1 MLFMTNR
8 QVHERDL
15 NTDFLLVLLARLLR
29 VAPTLRVTL
38 MSATLDAK
46 LFADY
51 FGHALHSQMPVPT
64 LQISGRAFPVRE
76 VFLEDVVKNFNLA
89 GCPEPRRRAQVRR
102 PRSRHNGAPNAERDE
117 DDPELSKQLLQQA
130 ARQSRVPAL
139 LGPHFE
145 EERLSPHA
153 IAAAVVWICRTDP
166 IGRAEGR
173 STDGA
178 VLVFLPGTEDIREV
192 QRALEEPPLSYA
204 LGHAMVV
211 PLHGSL
217 SIDEQQRAF
226 AAPPKGTRKVVLAT
240 NVAESSVTIDDVVY
254 VVNSGKLKEKR
265 HEESSGISSLLTT
278 WASSANN
285 KQRRG
290 RAGRVREGFCVNLF
304 LRSRAQRLRAFQLPE
319 MRRVPLEDLCLTI
332 KRLKLGRVLP
342 VLQEALE
349 PPNIEAVSASI
360 RTLTDMG
367 ALDDDENLTA
377 LVR

>member
-1 MLFMTNR
+1 M
-8 QVHERDL
+8 HERDL

-29 VAPTLRVTL
+29 VAPSLRVTL

-51 FGHALHSQMPVPT
+51 FRNALAGQVPVPI
-64 LQISGRAFPVRE
+64 LQIAGRAFPVRE
-76 VFLEDVVKNFNLA
+76 VFLEDVARSIQLS
-89 GCPEPRRRAQVRR
+89 GCPEPRRRATVHR
-102 PRSRHNGAPNAERDE
+102 PRPRHNAPGVETTE
-117 DDPELSKQLLQQA
+117 HDPELSKKLLQQA
-130 ARQSRVPAL
+130 ARQSRASVL

-153 IAAAVVWICRTDP
+153 IAAVVVWICSADP
-166 IGRAEGR
+166 LGRADGR
-173 STDGA
+173 GTDGA

-192 QRALEEPPLSYA
+192 QRALQEPPLCYA
-204 LGHAMVV
+204 MSRALVV

-226 AAPPKGTRKVVLAT
+226 ATPPKGTRKVVLAT

-254 VVNSGKLKEKR
+254 VINSGKLKEKR

-278 WASSANN
+278 WASAANN

-319 MRRVPLEDLCLTI
+319 MRRVPLEELCLAI
-332 KRLKLGRVLP
+332 KRLKLGRVFP
-342 VLQEALE
+342 VLKEALE
-349 PPNIEAVSASI
+349 PPDTEAICASV

-367 ALDDDENLTA
+367 ALDEDENLTP
-377 LVR
+377 LVSFPLLFAR

>member
-1 MLFMTNR
+1 M
-8 QVHERDL
+8 HERDL

-29 VAPTLRVTL
+29 VAPSLRVTL

-46 LFADY
+46 LFANY
-51 FGHALHSQMPVPT
+51 FQKALTGGVPVPI
-64 LQISGRAFPVRE
+64 LQIAGRAFPVRE
-76 VFLEDVVKNFNLA
+76 VFLEDFVRNVNLM
-89 GCPEPRRRAQVRR
+89 GCPEPRRRATVQR
-102 PRSRHNGAPNAERDE
+102 PRPRHDTPRAEIAE
-117 DDPELSKQLLQQA
+117 HDPEVSKQLLQQA
-130 ARQSRVPAL
+130 TRQSGASVL

-153 IAAAVVWICRTDP
+153 IAAAVVWICNADP
-166 IGRAEGR
+166 LGRAEGCN
-173 STDGA
+173 TEGA

-192 QRALEEPPLSYA
+192 QKALQEPPLCYA
-204 LGHAMVV
+204 MSRALVV

-226 AAPPKGTRKVVLAT
+226 ATPPKGTRKVVLAT

-265 HEESSGISSLLTT
+265 HQESSGISSLLTT
-278 WASSANN
+278 WASAANN

-290 RAGRVREGFCVNLF
+290 RAGRVREGFCANLF

-319 MRRVPLEDLCLTI
+319 MRRVPLDELCLSI

-342 VLQEALE
+342 VLKEALE
-349 PPNIEAVSASI
+349 PPDTEAICASVQN
-360 RTLTDMG
+360 LTDMG
-367 ALDDDENLTA
+367 ALDEKENLTP
-377 LVR
+377 LVSFRVLFVD